1 MSSIELVQPAEKIR
15 KNLDEA
21 RREGQ
26 RLLEARLQ
34 EDLIEFRE
42 RYLTWERRTIAV
54 LDAGFRST
62 GLMTTSPKD
71 EFTGTTVSLW
81 DLKVSM
87 TVIPRDRLP
96 EVMED
101 IREKIRVL
109 QAVHEQLDICD
120 GPSIATEM
128 LSPSD
133 TAPIFLVYGR
143 GKERHEIVRRFLQK
157 TTDRSVI
164 VLAEQPDHG
173 RYLLEKLLSN
183 GQEVGFVVLLLT
195 PDDAGG
201 LSGED
206 PRPRAR
212 QNVVFELGF
221 FIALLGRDRVAALN
235 DPSVELPTAVSG
247 VTYIPLQGDSWQIE
261 LARDLKAAGIAV
273 SRDPAL
279 WITETRR

>member
-1 MSSIELVQPAEKIR
+1 M
-15 KNLDEA
+15 
-21 RREGQ
+21 
-26 RLLEARLQ
+26 
-34 EDLIEFRE
+34 
-42 RYLTWERRTIAV
+42 
-54 LDAGFRST
+54 
-62 GLMTTSPKD
+62 
-71 EFTGTTVSLW
+71 
-81 DLKVSM
+81 
-87 TVIPRDRLP
+87 
-96 EVMED
+96 
-101 IREKIRVL
+101 
-109 QAVHEQLDICD
+109 
-120 GPSIATEM
+120 
-128 LSPSD
+128 
-133 TAPIFLVYGR
+133 
-143 GKERHEIVRRFLQK
+143 
-157 TTDRSVI
+157 
-164 VLAEQPDHG
+164 
-173 RYLLEKLLSN
+173 
-183 GQEVGFVVLLLT
+183 VLLLT